1 MEITTVSQFVR
12 AVSEMRKA
20 QKKSARTF
28 LDADKSE
35 AAALERVVDKALTV
49 REKRLFDEENTAQGR
64 LFQ

>member
-1 MEITTVSQFVR
+1 
-12 AVSEMRKA
+12 MRKA
-20 QKKSARTF
+20 QKKSAHTF

-35 AAALERVVDKALTV
+35 AAALERVVDKALTE

>member
-20 QKKSARTF
+20 QKKSAHTF
-28 LDADKSE
+28 LDAYKSE
-35 AAALERVVDKALTV
+35 AAALERVVDKALTE